1 MSATATRSHAS
12 SASSQPRKGHDAKGR
27 RFTLAN
33 AGGPGNPYARQ
44 VAALRSALVHCVR
57 VKDMEEIAMA
67 LLLQARTGG
76 QGAIKLLFQYVLG
89 KPTEAVDPDR
99 LDIDQWQ
106 KLQESARP
114 FKEMKTVLDGLP
126 AQWACGLTN
135 ITWPCVLVTA
145 LKPLRDPPAA
155 QEAPAAAEAAQ
166 AKASGPSE
174 HPGKAASANG
184 AKGAARPAQPS
195 PNGGHSNPAPPAA
208 PSPNGGNGGAQA
220 AAPSPNGRN
229 GGAQVAAPSPNGGN
243 GAAKHRRPSPN
254 GGNGAPPPVAP
265 SPNGANGP
273 WNDAA
278 WRDWLASFDPASLYP
293 PSPNGADG
301 PHRPCGP
308 G

>member
-1 MSATATRSHAS
+1 
-12 SASSQPRKGHDAKGR
+12 
-27 RFTLAN
+27 
-33 AGGPGNPYARQ
+33 
-44 VAALRSALVHCVR
+44 
-57 VKDMEEIAMA
+57 MEEIAMA
-67 LLLQARTGG
+67 LMLQARTGD

-89 KPTEAVDPDR
+89 KPTEAVDPDW
-99 LDIDQWQ
+99 LDVDQWQ

-145 LKPLRDPPAA
+145 LKPLRDPPPS
-155 QEAPAAAEAAQ
+155 QEEQGQAAAEAAPP
-166 AKASGPSE
+166 KASGPSE
-174 HPGKAASANG
+174 RQGKVPSANG

-195 PNGGHSNPAPPAA
+195 PNGGHGNPPTPAA
-208 PSPNGGNGGAQA
+208 PSPNGGNRGARP

-243 GAAKHRRPSPN
+243 GAARRPRPSPN

-265 SPNGANGP
+265 SPNGGNGP
-273 WNDAA
+273 WDDAA
-278 WRDWLASFDPASLYP
+278 WRDWLASFDPARLYP
-293 PSPNGADG
+293 PSPNGVDG
-301 PHRPCGP
+301 PSRPRGS